1 MQRIIQTP
9 EADEWAGDRGF
20 GVRVSMLPAG
30 VGNSKWAK
38 SVNALQELIHTA
50 CADWATGVGLGNPRL
65 LTGLLLC
72 FHDFK
77 NVNFFWFI
85 FFFRRLE
92 NWLPR
97 LSSYLESAPTIGQWG
112 PWYLTKAI
120 LLCGSSLLQFIPFM
134 VEGLCTW
141 PPSLLRHY
149 SKLSGNPTSWMS
161 PLPHLSSALIQS
173 SVAREKERL

>member
-1 MQRIIQTP
+1 MGKTCECPLGTYSTKSVPTGPQVLAWAIQDFQLGSCF
-9 EADEWAGDRGF
+9 ASMIS
-20 GVRVSMLPAG
+20 RVST
-30 VGNSKWAK
+30 SF
-38 SVNALQELIHTA
+38 
-50 CADWATGVGLGNPRL
+50 GL
-65 LTGLLLC
+65 
-72 FHDFK
+72 F
-77 NVNFFWFI
+77 

-112 PWYLTKAI
+112 PWCLTKAI
-120 LLCGSSLLQFIPFM
+120 LLCGSSLLQFVPFM